1 MIRIN
6 QTGLATGSL
15 AACRKAA
22 LEGDIETMYRLGR
35 MYEVGL
41 RVPCDREE
49 AAHWYFRAARRG
61 HAKAQFRL
69 GRMYASGRGL
79 SRDLQ
84 QASSWLRLAAEQCVF
99 GARRSYLNV
108 LKKMEQ
114 QAPHRKQETSGR
126 HEHQP
131 ETRPAAA
138 QKHPRPMPEP
148 SRAPRKQPPVR
159 QRTSRFPFAL
169 LVFLLIAAFQIG
181 NALLDFKSD
190 SRSEKQ
196 YGKSSTPTARSAP
209 TKPKAPPQ
217 AKQDLS
223 QTYVKA
229 LIRLAEQGNA
239 KAQYSLG
246 ILHGSGK
253 ILPQNNEQ
261 AVFWYHKAAQQGY
274 APAQYNLGWMYE
286 QGRGVAQN
294 GEQALFWYRKAAE
307 QGFQKA
313 WAKIDALQKNSP

>member
-1 MIRIN
+1 MIRTN

-49 AAHWYFRAARRG
+49 AARWYFRAARRG

-190 SRSEKQ
+190 DRS
-196 YGKSSTPTARSAP
+196 GKPSGTIARPTPKESKTPSQ
-209 TKPKAPPQ
+209 TKHSISPGQMKALVLL
-217 AKQDLS
+217 AKQGNVEA
-223 QTYVKA
+223 QW
-229 LIRLAEQGNA
+229 RLGRL
-239 KAQYSLG
+239 Y
-246 ILHGSGK
+246 GSKEGLLQSDEK
-253 ILPQNNEQ
+253 
-261 AVFWYHKAAQQGY
+261 AVFWYHKAAQKGY
-274 APAQYNLGWMYE
+274 APAQYSLGQMYE
-286 QGRGVAQN
+286 HGRGVAQN

-307 QGFQKA
+307 QGHQQARDKLDTFQRT
-313 WAKIDALQKNSP
+313 NP